1 MDLLKDIRENKDKLM
16 LAGLLVAIGVL
27 SRILLHDFFNGI
39 INPIS
44 TGGYPMP
51 LDVFFAIAAVS
62 VFSGVL
68 LGKYYTLIIPVCV
81 LGITDIFYA
90 LIDPVNAASWL
101 TWLFLF
107 TWSGYVVLA
116 LTGYL
121 TKRKSEIN
129 KMFIPKILGASALG
143 IVFYD
148 LWSNFGFWLAYS
160 KLGFYPQN
168 VDGLA
173 MVYIGG
179 IPSMIWHLLST
190 TLAIAFVAMP
200 IFYLKEHGL
209 ISKTLVLKPV
219 EKYVIASATVILMTA
234 SILTAFF

>member
-1 MDLLKDIRENKDKLM
+1 MNLLKNVSENKDKLI

-27 SRILLHDFFNGI
+27 SRVLLHDFFYSI
-39 INPIS
+39 INPIP
-44 TGGYPMP
+44 TNGFPVP
-51 LDVFFAIAAVS
+51 LDVFFAVATVS
-62 VFSGVL
+62 VLSGVL
-68 LGKYYTLIIPVCV
+68 LGKYYTLIVPVCII
-81 LGITDIFYA
+81 GITDIFYA
-90 LIDPVNAASWL
+90 FVDPVNAASWL

-107 TWSGYVVLA
+107 TWSGYAFLA

-121 TKRKSEIN
+121 TKRKSGIN

-160 KLGFYPQN
+160 KLGVYPQN
-168 VDGLA
+168 LDGLA

-190 TLAIAFVAMP
+190 TLAIAFVAIP
-200 IFYLKEHGL
+200 IVYLKEHRL
-209 ISKTLVLKPV
+209 ISKNLVLKPV

-234 SILTAFF
+234 SILTALF

>member
-1 MDLLKDIRENKDKLM
+1 MDLLKNVSGNKDKLM

-27 SRILLHDFFNGI
+27 SRILLHDFFYSI
-39 INPIS
+39 INPIP
-44 TGGYPMP
+44 TNGFPVP
-51 LDVFFAIAAVS
+51 LDVFFAVATVS

-68 LGKYYTLIIPVCV
+68 LGKYYTLLVPVCV

-90 LIDPVNAASWL
+90 FADPVNAASWL

-121 TKRKSEIN
+121 TRRKSDIN

-143 IVFYD
+143 IIFYD

-168 VDGLA
+168 LEGLA
-173 MVYIGG
+173 TVYIGG
-179 IPSMIWHLLST
+179 VPSMIWHLLST
-190 TLAIAFVAMP
+190 TLVISVVAIPLV
-200 IFYLKEHGL
+200 YLREHEL
-209 ISKTLVLKPV
+209 IKKNIVLRPT
-219 EKYVIASATVILMTA
+219 EKYVIASATVILMAA
-234 SILTAFF
+234 SILTALF

>member
-1 MDLLKDIRENKDKLM
+1 MDILRDVKENKDKLM
-16 LAGLLVAIGVL
+16 LAVLLVAVGVL
-27 SRILLHDFFNGI
+27 SRILLHDFFYSI

-44 TGGYPMP
+44 TGGYPLP
-51 LDVFFAIAAVS
+51 LDVFFAVAAVS

-68 LGKYYTLIIPVCV
+68 LGKYYTFVVPVCV
-81 LGITDIFYA
+81 IGITDIFYA
-90 LIDPVNAASWL
+90 LVDPVNAASWL

-121 TKRKSEIN
+121 TRRKSEIN
-129 KMFIPKILGASALG
+129 RLFIPKILGTSALG

-168 VDGLA
+168 LDGLA

-190 TLAIAFVAMP
+190 TLVIVFVAIP
-200 IFYLKEHGL
+200 LVYLREQEIIKK
-209 ISKTLVLKPV
+209 SLVLKPV

-234 SILTAFF
+234 SVLTVLF